1 MKQASCYL
9 VKSAGERETV
19 VKAENSTQAK
29 RRACKE
35 WDISPNDPWCG
46 VSTMRAR
53 KIEIERS
60 VNS

>member
-1 MKQASCYL
+1 MKYIVTSP
-9 VKSAGERETV
+9 GGREV
-19 VKAENSTQAK
+19 EIEARNSTQAK
-29 RRACKE
+29 RKACRFWGIKP
-35 WDISPNDPWCG
+35 SDPWCG